1 MNNCYYF
8 DLFKLPLFL
17 HIDRREKNSTIIG
30 QFLSILAFLFLIFS
44 FQQSDVFQHKRPIII
59 DQPKTLKFRPNIKID
74 SKNFALSSAVT
85 DEKSRAIND
94 PTAFSINIYYERLES
109 VGNQTGKTLT
119 YFENK
124 VLHKC
129 NDSDFPEDPMMLTDM
144 GLENYLCMDNST
156 LDFGGYWDQ
165 PIMTY
170 FFAVLSV
177 CTNRSDSNITCKTPE
192 EIKKLLVG
200 TYFTIYYKDINY
212 DMNDYDNPVKVLYK
226 TDYFFLDL
234 VLRKKLTITYK
245 KVEITDD
252 KSWLGNNE
260 IVKDYFKRESSTSDF
275 DTNADSASQ
284 IAAFIFY
291 PSDEVQIV
299 SRRFQTF
306 GEACAN
312 LGGVASFIM
321 IVGSA
326 FVKIFNETSVVNK
339 IMNQLYSFQPIETDN
354 KKKEKKI
361 KKNRFL
367 NFKNFMGNPQDI
379 QIKPNLSISKRENSD
394 KNITNEGKGGPQN
407 YIDSSHQLNELSI
420 KKVDSSKDEK
430 SSKRNDSEGEKFS
443 LEKLIK
449 SNRSKGHSIFDLNRH
464 SRRKQKAK
472 LDFSDIKNFKEWAA
486 MHQKK
491 QKVTMSIFEFLKML
505 VVETFHLNM
514 SPKEKMMS
522 EAQKIFAEEMDVI
535 TILKKLQDVEKLKR
549 IVLNDKQLSLFN
561 FIAKPMIYHN
571 FESESNRSIQNLR
584 RISTSFSK
592 NSSSPKINEIH
603 DSQKILQI
611 YQDLKNSEN
620 LEEIDKRLMKLID
633 RNFETFVENLKRTSH

>member
-1 MNNCYYF
+1 MSHFYYI

-17 HIDRREKNSTIIG
+17 HIDRREKNSTMIG
-30 QFLSILAFLFLIFS
+30 QFLSMLAFLFLIFS

-59 DQPKTLKFRPNIKID
+59 DQPKTSKIRPNIKLD
-74 SKNFALSSAVT
+74 SNNFALSIAVT
-85 DEKSRAIND
+85 DEKSRAIID
-94 PTAFSINIYYERLES
+94 PSAFTINIYYERLES

-124 VLHKC
+124 ALHQC
-129 NDSDFPEDPMMLTDM
+129 NDSDFPEDPMMLSNM

-156 LDFGGYWDQ
+156 LDFGGFWDQ

-212 DMNDYDNPVKVLYK
+212 DMNDYDNPVKELYK

-234 VLRKKLTITYK
+234 VLRKKITITYR

-260 IVKDYFKRESSTSDF
+260 VVTDYFKRESSTFDF
-275 DTNADSASQ
+275 DTNVDSAQ

-299 SRRFQTF
+299 TRRFQTL

-326 FVKIFNETSVVNK
+326 FIKIFNETSVVNK
-339 IMNQLYSFQPIETDN
+339 IMNQLYSFQPIEANT

-367 NFKNFMGNPQDI
+367 NFKNFMKNMQDI
-379 QIKPNLSISKRENSD
+379 QIKPNSKNSKRENSE
-394 KNITNEGKGGPQN
+394 KNITNEGGGPQN
-407 YIDSSHQLNELSI
+407 FLDSSHLLNELSI
-420 KKVDSSKDEK
+420 KKVDSSKFEK
-430 SSKRNDSEGEKFS
+430 NSNINDSETEKYP

-449 SNRSKGHSIFDLNRH
+449 SNRPKGHSIFDLHRI
-464 SRRKQKAK
+464 SKRKQKAK
-472 LDFSDIKNFKEWAA
+472 LDFSDIKNFKEWAE

-491 QKVTMSIFEFLKML
+491 QKVTMSVFEFLKLL
-505 VVETFHLNM
+505 VVETFHLTM

-522 EAQKIFAEEMDVI
+522 EAQKIFSEEIDVI

-592 NSSSPKINEIH
+592 VSSPLHNEIH
-603 DSQKILQI
+603 DSQKILKI
-611 YQDLKNSEN
+611 YQELKNSEKLN
-620 LEEIDKRLMKLID
+620 EIDQRLMKLID
-633 RNFETFVENLKRTSH
+633 RDFETFIDTLKRTNH